1 MTSKQQQPTRTERT
15 LIAIRD
21 EALRTFGDAGMDKAM
36 ASKIA
41 LAAVA
46 TAVEMGAP
54 EGYELKA
61 DKAELLDIL
70 DRIIGD
76 APRP

>member
-21 EALRTFGDAGMDKAM
+21 EALRTFAGMDKAM